1 MLRQL
6 PEQFPKGVPRLALR
20 AAQVLTQT
28 SAVSNRSR
36 LMGCAAGIL
45 AVAIAGFSM
54 FGRAEVSVETM
65 SGEITGSTAEA
76 PTEMGHSGLPLPRFV
91 SLKANKVNV
100 RKGPSSEHSV
110 AWIYQQ
116 KGLPVEITAESD
128 NWRKVRDSDGSEGWI
143 LQSMLAGK
151 RMAVVAD
158 WAKDKQVYLHGSA
171 APTSGVLARLAPGA
185 LTQIDSCDGNWCYL
199 TSTDFEGYAK
209 QSDLW
214 GVYPGER
221 VN

>member
-6 PEQFPKGVPRLALR
+6 PEHFPTGVPRLALR
-20 AAQVLTQT
+20 AAKVLTQT
-28 SAVSNRSR
+28 SSIRNRSR
-36 LMGCAAGIL
+36 LICSVAGVL
-45 AVAIAGFSM
+45 AIAIAGQAW
-54 FGRAEVSVETM
+54 FGPSEVIAPTATD
-65 SGEITGSTAEA
+65 EITGSTDA
-76 PTEMGHSGLPLPRFV
+76 PTELGHSGLPLPRFV

-110 AWIYQQ
+110 AWVYQQ

-151 RMAVVAD
+151 RTAVVAG
-158 WAKDKQVYLHGSA
+158 WAGDKQVYLHGSA
-171 APTSGVLARLAPGA
+171 SSASGVLATLAPGA
-185 LTQIDSCDGNWCYL
+185 LTMVDSCDGAWCYL
-199 TSTDFEGYAK
+199 TTTDYEGYAL

-221 VN
+221 LD

>member
-6 PEQFPKGVPRLALR
+6 PDQFPRGVPRLALR
-20 AAQVLTQT
+20 AA
-28 SAVSNRSR
+28 SALAEVPSASGRSR
-36 LMGCAAGIL
+36 TLMFAAGL
-45 AVAIAGFSM
+45 VAIGLAGFSFM
-54 FGRAEVSVETM
+54 ASATETPAP
-65 SGEITGSTAEA
+65 GEITGSTADV
-76 PTEMGHSGLPLPRFV
+76 PQQLGPSGLPLPRFV

-110 AWIYQQ
+110 AWTYQQ

-128 NWRKVRDSDGSEGWI
+128 NWRKVRDGDGSEGWI

-151 RMAVVAD
+151 RTAVVAD
-158 WAKDKQVYLHGSA
+158 WAKAKDVYLHGSA
-171 APTSGVLARLAPGA
+171 APTSGIVAKLAPGA
-185 LTQIDSCDGNWCYL
+185 LAMIDSCDGDWCYL
-199 TSTDFEGYAK
+199 SATDYEGYVR

-221 VN
+221 LD